1 MLLFSKKD
9 ESRRMC
15 TYFRAINNIIVQYR
29 NLIPRLDDMLDELHG
44 ANMFSKIDLK
54 SGYHRIRIK
63 EVDY

>member
-1 MLLFSKKD
+1 
-9 ESRRMC
+9 
-15 TYFRAINNIIVQYR
+15 
-29 NLIPRLDDMLDELHG
+29 MLDELHG